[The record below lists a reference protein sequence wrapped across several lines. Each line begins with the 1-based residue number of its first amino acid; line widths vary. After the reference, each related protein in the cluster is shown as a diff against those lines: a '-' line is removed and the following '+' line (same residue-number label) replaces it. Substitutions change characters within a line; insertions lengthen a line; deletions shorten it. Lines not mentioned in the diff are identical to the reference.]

1 MNYLL
6 RNIIN
11 MTSQIKYKLKF
22 YSADTLYKI
31 NTSLINADRD
41 FYQAQLAAVEYYEK
55 YSGEDEVFLQSKIES
70 FDENKQQ
77 TFDNSMAACEIAREN
92 PKLFKELKNEDGK
105 SYEEL
110 YNEFVGC
117 KYKIILDILDFICY
131 HISP

>member
-11 MTSQIKYKLKF
+11 MTYQIKYKLKF

-92 PKLFKELKNEDGK
+92 PKLFKELKMKTEKAMKN
-105 SYEEL
+105 YIMNL
-110 YNEFVGC
+110 
-117 KYKIILDILDFICY
+117 
-131 HISP
+131 